1 MFAFKK
7 NYFLIIE
14 NIKDFDL
21 KNIKKK
27 NKFTIIYRNLYNKEN
42 ISDIKKFRNL
52 CKTKKIK
59 FFIANDFD
67 LLISTNS
74 DGIYLSASNKSYK
87 SLYLN
92 KTKFKIMGSAHNLKE
107 IYLKKKQGCTKILF
121 SKLFLVD
128 YDQKAPFLGIN
139 KFNKYYRYISQRLV
153 PLGGIK
159 ISNLNLLKDLGSDA
173 VAIYSAIK
181 KKPAKIIN
189 RLF

>member
-52 CKTKKIK
+52 CKIKKIM
-59 FFIANDFD
+59 FFIANDFN

-74 DGIYLSASNKSYK
+74 YGIYISASNRSFK
-87 SLYLN
+87 SLY
-92 KTKFKIMGSAHNLKE
+92 
-107 IYLKKKQGCTKILF
+107 
-121 SKLFLVD
+121 
-128 YDQKAPFLGIN
+128 
-139 KFNKYYRYISQRLV
+139 
-153 PLGGIK
+153 
-159 ISNLNLLKDLGSDA
+159 
-173 VAIYSAIK
+173 
-181 KKPAKIIN
+181 
-189 RLF
+189 